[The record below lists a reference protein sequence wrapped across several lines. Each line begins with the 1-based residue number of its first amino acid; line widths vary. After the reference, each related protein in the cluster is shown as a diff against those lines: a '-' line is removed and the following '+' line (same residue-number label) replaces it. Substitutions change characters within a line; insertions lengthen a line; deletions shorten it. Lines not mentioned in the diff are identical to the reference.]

1 MVYKNCSYYLPS
13 LKLFFSPQRPFSIIV
28 LGWNPGRK
36 WTMALILIYNLFF
49 TAIIVATKSRISNLN
64 TFGGWMLILQWW
76 YPFIPGYLA
85 PFYNPSYMNCIK
97 QPLSHD
103 HLPLLPISFC
113 NKRKSFQKQIN
124 FLFKSFLFNPSKA
137 FFCYAK
143 LP

>member
-13 LKLFFSPQRPFSIIV
+13 RKLFFSPQRPFSIIV
-28 LGWNPGRK
+28 LGWNTGRK

-49 TAIIVATKSRISNLN
+49 TAIILATKRRISNLKTWGLN
-64 TFGGWMLILQWW
+64 DYSSMVIS
-76 YPFIPGYLA
+76 FIPGYLA